1 MSATVEFFDRTMMEA
16 MALLAETRRYLIDR
30 SETERKGMPIESGLA
45 ASMESMRLVARLTQV
60 LAWLLTHRAVHAGEM
75 NLIEATRPDRRL
87 GGRELCLNTQ
97 GEDDAG
103 MPDELRD
110 LLARSLS
117 LYRRI
122 ARLDEQAAQRAVE
135 QMRKN
140 ELTYPGKTARSGG
153 LPIQRRWSRAYFFL
167 IDMPW
172 KRLLNLA
179 SWPPLSIR
187 RCTPVQAGCDFG
199 SMSRCKVSPGL
210 P

>member
-1 MSATVEFFDRTMMEA
+1 MTANVEFFDRTMMEA

-30 SETERKGMPIESGLA
+30 SESERKGVPVEQGLA

-97 GEDDAG
+97 GDDDPA
-103 MPDELRD
+103 MPEELRS

-122 ARLDEQAAQRAVE
+122 ARLDEQAAQRAADHVR
-135 QMRKN
+135 QS
-140 ELTYPGKTARSGG
+140 ELTYPGKGA
-153 LPIQRRWSRAYFFL
+153 
-167 IDMPW
+167 
-172 KRLLNLA
+172 
-179 SWPPLSIR
+179 
-187 RCTPVQAGCDFG
+187 
-199 SMSRCKVSPGL
+199 
-210 P
+210 

>member
-30 SETERKGMPIESGLA
+30 SESERKGMPIETGLA

-87 GGRELCLNTQ
+87 GGRELCLNTD
-97 GEDDAG
+97 GEDDAS
-103 MPDELRD
+103 MPEELRS

-135 QMRKN
+135 QLRKN
-140 ELTYPGKTARSGG
+140 ELTYPGKGA
-153 LPIQRRWSRAYFFL
+153 
-167 IDMPW
+167 
-172 KRLLNLA
+172 
-179 SWPPLSIR
+179 
-187 RCTPVQAGCDFG
+187 
-199 SMSRCKVSPGL
+199 
-210 P
+210 

>member
-1 MSATVEFFDRTMMEA
+1 MTATVEFFDRTMMEA

-30 SETERKGMPIESGLA
+30 SDTERRGVPIEQGLA

-97 GEDDAG
+97 GDDDPA
-103 MPDELRD
+103 MPDELRS

-122 ARLDEQAAQRAVE
+122 ARLDEQAAQRASD
-135 QMRKN
+135 QLRQS
-140 ELTYPGKTARSGG
+140 ELTYPGKGA
-153 LPIQRRWSRAYFFL
+153 
-167 IDMPW
+167 
-172 KRLLNLA
+172 
-179 SWPPLSIR
+179 
-187 RCTPVQAGCDFG
+187 
-199 SMSRCKVSPGL
+199 
-210 P
+210 